1 MVCVCIQGATKSVAT
16 SSILKQL
23 DNTHDIKRSEDLHHG
38 NRNGTA
44 TESKKMNIQNAKSS
58 KRWWFEGHVSVS
70 VSLSLSRFLFV
81 SLFFLSLCLFVSL
94 SLSRFRGL
102 NSGSLLKRT
111 GRLTLSVL
119 MFRNASGLR
128 DMLSVCLKR
137 WRLEGHVVD
146 CLKRWRLEG
155 HVVSLSE
162 TLAA

>member
-1 MVCVCIQGATKSVAT
+1 MSLLAIFTTVRMKEGKKSLVCVCIQGATKSVAT

-94 SLSRFRGL
+94 SLCLFVSVSFQRIEFW
-102 NSGSLLKRT
+102 
-111 GRLTLSVL
+111 LSVKEDG
-119 MFRNASGLR
+119 ASDLV
-128 DMLSVCLKR
+128 SVNVPKR
-137 WRLEGHVVD
+137 
-146 CLKRWRLEG
+146 
-155 HVVSLSE
+155 
-162 TLAA
+162 